1 MAKSNNNKEEKHM
14 IVKTI
19 DHITINVKDL
29 EKTFSFYESILGLQ
43 RLDFTMDLGFGVIYY
58 MELPGGTKLELI
70 NYRTDEHSLYTKD
83 TDLGIY
89 RHVAFTVDSLDEIK
103 ERCMKWGAKINLEKD
118 YNKFLNCYVML
129 VADPNGVEVEFVEN
143 VK

>member
-1 MAKSNNNKEEKHM
+1 VF
-14 IVKTI
+14 IKTI

-29 EKTFSFYESILGLQ
+29 QKSFSFYESILGL
-43 RLDFTMDLGFGVIYY
+43 RKLNFTMDLGFGIIYY

-70 NYRTDEHSLYTKD
+70 DYRTEEKVLNTKD

-89 RHVAFTVDSLDEIK
+89 RHVAFTVESLDEIK
-103 ERCMKWGAKINLEKD
+103 ERCDKWGAKINLEKD
-118 YNKFLNCYVML
+118 YNKFLKCNVML
-129 VADPNGVEVEFVEN
+129 VNDPNDVEIEFVEN

>member
-1 MAKSNNNKEEKHM
+1 M

-29 EKTFSFYESILGLQ
+29 AKSFDFYEKVLGLQ
-43 RLDFTMDLGFGVIYY
+43 KQDFTMDMGFGIVYY
-58 MELPGGTKLELI
+58 MTLPGGTQLELI
-70 NYRTDEHSLYTKD
+70 DYRINERSLTTKD

-103 ERCMKWGAKINLEKD
+103 KRCLEWGAEIVLDKD
-118 YNKFLNCYVML
+118 YNEWLNCYVML
-129 VADPNGVEVEFVEN
+129 VTDPNGVEIEFVEN
-143 VK
+143 IQ

>member
-1 MAKSNNNKEEKHM
+1 M
-14 IVKTI
+14 IIKTI

-43 RLDFTMDLGFGVIYY
+43 RTDFVMDLGFGIIYY
-58 MELPGGTKLELI
+58 MMLPGGTKLELI
-70 NYRTDEHSLYTKD
+70 NYRTDERSLETTD

-89 RHVAFTVDSLDEIK
+89 RHVAFTVDNLDEIK
-103 ERCMKWGAKINLEKD
+103 KRCVAWGAKINLDRD
-118 YNKFLNCYVML
+118 YNQFLNCYVML
-129 VADPNGVEVEFVEN
+129 VNDPNGVEVEFVEY

>member
-1 MAKSNNNKEEKHM
+1 M

-29 EKTFSFYESILGLQ
+29 AKSFDFYHKIMGLEK
-43 RLDFTMDLGFGVIYY
+43 LDFTMDLGFGVIYY
-58 MELPGGTKLELI
+58 MGLPGGTKLELI
-70 NYRTDEHSLYTKD
+70 DYRTEEQSLTTKD

-89 RHVAFTVDSLDEIK
+89 RHVAFTVDSLDEMK
-103 ERCMKWGAKINLEKD
+103 RRCVEWGAEIVLDKD
-118 YNKFLNCYVML
+118 YNEFLNVYVML
-129 VADPNGVEVEFVEN
+129 VTDPNGVEIEFVEE

>member
-1 MAKSNNNKEEKHM
+1 ML
-14 IVKTI
+14 VKTI

-29 EKTFSFYESILGLQ
+29 EKTFSFYESILGLK
-43 RLDFTMDLGFGVIYY
+43 RLEFTMDLGFGIIYY

-70 NYRTDEHSLYTKD
+70 DYRTNEKSLETTD

-89 RHVAFTVDSLDEIK
+89 RHVAFTVDSLDEMK
-103 ERCMKWGAKINLEKD
+103 SRCVKWGAKINLEKD

-129 VADPNGVEVEFVEN
+129 VNDPNGVEIEFVEN
-143 VK
+143 IK